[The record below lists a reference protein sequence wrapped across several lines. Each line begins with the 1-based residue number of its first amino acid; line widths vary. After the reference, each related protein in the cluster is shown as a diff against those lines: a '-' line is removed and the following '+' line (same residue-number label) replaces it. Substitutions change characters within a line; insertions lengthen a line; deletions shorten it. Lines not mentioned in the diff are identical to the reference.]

1 MKFKTL
7 IAAAIMAVTISAR
20 AQVFERTIVTGI
32 PYVTAGATSNALSS
46 AYLEVK
52 NHDEVFVQYRA
63 IMSATNNNT
72 AAAASAVVFG
82 VSQFPSNFV
91 PVCVISNTINST
103 ANADRDMGTNIY
115 IGSAKYF
122 AVMAFVNNG
131 TNTTATNKSITGTA
145 GTINLQF
152 KGDRSRN

>member
-7 IAAAIMAVTISAR
+7 IAVAVMAVTLSVK
-20 AQVFERTIVTGI
+20 AQVIERTIATGI
-32 PYVTAGATSNALSS
+32 PFVTAGATSNALST
-46 AYLEVK
+46 AYIEVK

-72 AAAASAVVFG
+72 AAAASAVMFG

-103 ANADRDMGTNIY
+103 ATSDRDIGTNIY

-122 AVMAFVNNG
+122 AVMSFINNG
-131 TNTTATNKSITGTA
+131 TNTTATNKSITGTP
-145 GTINLQF
+145 GTINLQI
-152 KGDRSRN
+152 KGDRSRK